1 MTETNHSQSIP
12 VSPNVFPTKNKKM
25 TKRKD
30 YVIDT
35 SKIKTLKDV
44 KNIFE
49 CLGIICDMSIL
60 EEYGPR
66 YELAKEYFVIPYVEE
81 PRKSLEEIQK
91 ELDKKFEKIIEQYK
105 RNSYASKLTAERKYE
120 DKFDKISYNF
130 QCAVNNG
137 VFPRYFSLTTLG
149 NASIGNG
156 IVPNSY
162 LDVSGSFNNTI
173 THNFVI
179 KPNSIGVGYYQISS
193 NIQFWMKE
201 KPNFIVRNCAKILLG
216 LIWKDA

>member
-1 MTETNHSQSIP
+1 
-12 VSPNVFPTKNKKM
+12 M

-60 EEYGPR
+60 EESDPR

-81 PRKSLEEIQK
+81 PKGIEYYQK
-91 ELDKKFEKIIEQYK
+91 EFDKKFEKIIEQYK
-105 RNSYASKLTAERKYE
+105 RNSYASKLTAEREYE

-137 VFPRYFSLTTLG
+137 FFPQYLSLTTSG
-149 NASIGNG
+149 NATIGNG

-162 LDVSGSFNNTI
+162 LDVSGSLNNTI
-173 THNFVI
+173 THNIVI
-179 KPNSIGVGYYQISS
+179 NSNVNNVGYWES
-193 NIQFWMKE
+193 
-201 KPNFIVRNCAKILLG
+201 KPIFKVYFNKRPNWLSRICAKI
-216 LIWKDA
+216 IFDITWKSV

>member
-25 TKRKD
+25 TEPTGYKLNLKKLRGAYTSVLPAFLGAFYYTED
-30 YVIDT
+30 Y
-35 SKIKTLKDV
+35 
-44 KNIFE
+44 
-49 CLGIICDMSIL
+49 
-60 EEYGPR
+60 
-66 YELAKEYFVIPYVEE
+66 EYFDVIKPYLIIPEE
-81 PRKSLEEIQK
+81 PKTLEEIKQ
-91 ELDKKFEKIIEQYK
+91 ELDKKFEEIIEQYK

-137 VFPRYFSLTTLG
+137 FFPHKRLFGIADCSNVSVN
-149 NASIGNG
+149 NA
-156 IVPNSY
+156 
-162 LDVSGSFNNTI
+162 I
-173 THNFVI
+173 TDNFII
-179 KPNSIGVGYYQISS
+179 KPYAIGVGYYQISS
-193 NIQFWMKE
+193 DIQFWMKE

>member
-12 VSPNVFPTKNKKM
+12 VSSNVFLTKNKKM

-60 EEYGPR
+60 EESGPR

-105 RNSYASKLTAERKYE
+105 RNSYAHKLTAERKYE
-120 DKFDKISYNF
+120 DKFDRISYNF

-137 VFPRYFSLTTLG
+137 VFPHKRLFGIADCSNVSVN
-149 NASIGNG
+149 NA
-156 IVPNSY
+156 
-162 LDVSGSFNNTI
+162 I
-173 THNFVI
+173 THKYVI
-179 KPNSIGVGYYQISS
+179 KPKPNAIGVGYYQISS
-193 NIQFWMKE
+193 DIQFWMKE

-216 LIWKDA
+216 LIWKDTP